1 MNNKYLHGMIDRSDG
16 INIGRWEIGIMSRN
30 FDDLLLKLKVV
41 NTKKVAVAVAQDEP
55 VLEAIKEAKLKGIA
69 DAILVG
75 DENEIHEIAKKI
87 DMDLSQFE
95 IVHEKNVKKAVLL
108 AVELTSSGKADM
120 VMKGLV
126 DTATFLKSVLNKEV
140 GLRTGSLMSHVA
152 VFEIEG
158 IDRLILLTDAAF
170 NIYPDLKAKVQIIN
184 NSVMVAKACGID
196 NPKVAPV
203 CAVEVINPDMP
214 STVDASLLSKM
225 NDRGQI
231 KGCVIDGPLA
241 LDNAWSE
248 EAAHHKGI
256 TGPVAGKADILLL
269 PNIESANVMY
279 KTLTYTAKT
288 RNGGILVGT
297 SAPVILTSRADSF
310 ETKVNSIALAAL
322 VAKDKK

>member
-1 MNNKYLHGMIDRSDG
+1 
-16 INIGRWEIGIMSRN
+16 MSRN
-30 FDDLLLKLKVV
+30 FSELLLKLKTVS
-41 NTKKVAVAVAQDEP
+41 TKKVAVAVAQDEP
-55 VLEAIKEAKLKGIA
+55 VLEAIKEAKLQGIA

-75 DENEIHEIAKKI
+75 NEKEIREIAEKI

-95 IVHEKNVKKAVLL
+95 IIDEKDIKKAALL
-108 AVELTSSGKADM
+108 GVELVSKGKADM

-126 DTATFLKSVLNKEV
+126 DTATFLRSVLNKDV
-140 GLRTGSLMSHVA
+140 GLRTGKLMSHVA

-184 NSVMVAKACGID
+184 NSVMVAKACGIVT
-196 NPKVAPV
+196 PKVAPV
-203 CAVEVINPDMP
+203 CAVEVVNPEMP
-214 STVDASLLSKM
+214 STIDASLLAKM
-225 NDRGQI
+225 SDRGQI
-231 KGCVIDGPLA
+231 KGCIVDGPLA

-248 EAAHHKGI
+248 EAAHHKGV

-288 RNGGILVGT
+288 KNGGILVGT